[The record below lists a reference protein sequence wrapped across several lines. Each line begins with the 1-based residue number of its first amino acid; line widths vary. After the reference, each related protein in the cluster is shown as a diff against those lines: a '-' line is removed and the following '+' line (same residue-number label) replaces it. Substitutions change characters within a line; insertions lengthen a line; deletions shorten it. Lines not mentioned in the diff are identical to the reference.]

1 MWLEHKNKFINLN
14 NCKEVHMNGRF
25 ITLIYLDKSSLKIEY
40 SDPNKTVETF
50 SVIRNLFIHNGILV

>member
-14 NCKEVHMNGRF
+14 NCKEVHMNGKF

-40 SDPNKTVETF
+40 SDSNKTIETF
-50 SVIRNLFIHNGILV
+50 SDIRKLLMHNSILA